1 MNIGLLVGREGTFP
15 PALIAEI
22 NKRNAGV
29 VASYVKIGAVKLGQS
44 SDYDVIID
52 RISHEVP
59 FYRAFLKSAVLSG
72 TKVINNPFW
81 WTADDK
87 FFNYSLAD
95 RMGIAIP
102 RTALLPQKTYKEG
115 VVSESL
121 RNLEYPLDWNGII
134 DYVGLPAIIKP
145 YDGGGW
151 RGVSKV
157 DTRQELMDRYDE
169 SGTDCMVLQEFIPF
183 DHYVRSYCIGRRE
196 VWPMPYDPISRRY
209 MVVPG
214 YLDSKVEERVRRET
228 IMINEALG
236 YDINTVEFAIADGI
250 PYAIDYMNPAP
261 DADWWS
267 VGSVYFKWL
276 VEKIADFAIEVAVHA
291 VPTSKQHSWDQLL
304 NAKIDPSF
312 PDESLHEP
320 IGVPPAE

>member
-1 MNIGLLVGREGTFP
+1 MKSEARMKIGLLVGREGTFP

-22 NKRNAGV
+22 NRRKAGV
-29 VASYVKIGAVKLGQS
+29 TASYIKIGAVELTAPCQ
-44 SDYDVIID
+44 YDVIID

-59 FYRAFLKSAVLSG
+59 FYRAYLKGAVLAG
-72 TKVINNPFW
+72 CKVINNPFW

-87 FFNYSLAD
+87 FFNYTLAA

-102 RTALLPQKTYKEG
+102 KTVLLPQKAYKEG

-121 RNLEYPLDWNGII
+121 RNLEYPLNWDAVV

-157 DTRQELMDRYDE
+157 DTRDELRVRYDE
-169 SGTDCMVLQEFIPF
+169 SGTDCMMLQQFIPF
-183 DHYVRSYCIGRRE
+183 DRYVRSYCIGKRE
-196 VWPMPYDPISRRY
+196 VLPMPYDPIARRY
-209 MVVPG
+209 LVVSG
-214 YLDSKVEERVRRET
+214 YLTPEVESRVVRET
-228 IMINEALG
+228 ILINQALG
-236 YDINTVEFAIADGI
+236 YDINTVEFAIADGV

-267 VGSVYFKWL
+267 VGSLYFRWL
-276 VEKIADFAIEVAVHA
+276 VEKVADFAIAVAAGGESVQ
-291 VPTSKQHSWDQLL
+291 TEYRWDRFL
-304 NAKIDPSF
+304 NADTSASF
-312 PDESLHEP
+312 SHNAQ
-320 IGVPPAE
+320 PAS

>member
-1 MNIGLLVGREGTFP
+1 MKIGLLVGREGTFP

-22 NKRNAGV
+22 NRRNVGV
-29 VASYVKIGAVKLGQS
+29 TASYVKIGAVELTAPCQ
-44 SDYDVIID
+44 YDVIID

-59 FYRAFLKSAVLSG
+59 FYRAYLKAAVLAG
-72 TKVINNPFW
+72 AKVVNNPFW

-87 FFNYSLAD
+87 FFNYTLAA

-102 RTALLPQKTYKEG
+102 KTALLPQKAYKEG

-121 RNLEYPLDWNGII
+121 RNLEYPLDWDAIV

-157 DTRQELMDRYDE
+157 DTRHELKERYDE
-169 SGTDCMVLQEFIPF
+169 SGTDCMVLQQFIPF
-183 DHYVRSYCIGRRE
+183 DRYVRSYCIGKRK
-196 VWPMPYDPISRRY
+196 VLPMPYDPIARRY
-209 MVVPG
+209 LVVSG
-214 YLDSKVEERVRRET
+214 YLPPEVESRVVRET
-228 IMINEALG
+228 ILINEALG

-267 VGSVYFKWL
+267 VGSLYFKWL
-276 VEKIADFAIEVAVHA
+276 VEKVADFAIGVAIGGESVR
-291 VPTSKQHSWDQLL
+291 TEYRWDRFLSAET
-304 NAKIDPSF
+304 NAAFSHKMPGAS
-312 PDESLHEP
+312 
-320 IGVPPAE
+320 

>member
-1 MNIGLLVGREGTFP
+1 
-15 PALIAEI
+15 
-22 NKRNAGV
+22 
-29 VASYVKIGAVKLGQS
+29 
-44 SDYDVIID
+44 
-52 RISHEVP
+52 
-59 FYRAFLKSAVLSG
+59 
-72 TKVINNPFW
+72 
-81 WTADDK
+81 
-87 FFNYSLAD
+87 
-95 RMGIAIP
+95 
-102 RTALLPQKTYKEG
+102 
-115 VVSESL
+115 
-121 RNLEYPLDWNGII
+121 
-134 DYVGLPAIIKP
+134 
-145 YDGGGW
+145 
-151 RGVSKV
+151 
-157 DTRQELMDRYDE
+157 MDRYNE

-276 VEKIADFAIEVAVHA
+276 VEKIADFAIEVALHA